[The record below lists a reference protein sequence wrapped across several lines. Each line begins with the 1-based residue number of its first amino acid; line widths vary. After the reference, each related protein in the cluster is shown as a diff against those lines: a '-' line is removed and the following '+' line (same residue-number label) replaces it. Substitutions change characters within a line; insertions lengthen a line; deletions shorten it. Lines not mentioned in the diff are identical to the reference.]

1 MKATSAVGCNPG
13 SGYYAHMITV
23 TFVQP
28 NGDEYTYDAEVGDT
42 LMDVAVDNGVDGI
55 IAQCGG
61 GCSCCTC
68 HTWLREPWTERLGPA
83 TGDEAELLDYALGR
97 TDRSRLACQI
107 RLSESMDGL
116 VVEVPS
122 QQG

>member
-13 SGYYAHMITV
+13 SSYDAAMITV

-107 RLSESMDGL
+107 RLAESMDGL
-116 VVEVPS
+116 VVEVPF

>member
-1 MKATSAVGCNPG
+1 
-13 SGYYAHMITV
+13 MITV

-61 GCSCCTC
+61 VVLAAPAIPGCVN
-68 HTWLREPWTERLGPA
+68 LGPS
-83 TGDEAELLDYALGR
+83 G
-97 TDRSRLACQI
+97 
-107 RLSESMDGL
+107 
-116 VVEVPS
+116 
-122 QQG
+122 

>member
-1 MKATSAVGCNPG
+1 
-13 SGYYAHMITV
+13 MITV

-42 LMDVAVDNGVDGI
+42 LMDVAVD
-55 IAQCGG
+55 
-61 GCSCCTC
+61 
-68 HTWLREPWTERLGPA
+68 
-83 TGDEAELLDYALGR
+83 LLDYALGR
-97 TDRSRLACQI
+97 NDRSRLACQI
-107 RLSESMDGL
+107 RLAEHMDGL

>member
-1 MKATSAVGCNPG
+1 
-13 SGYYAHMITV
+13 MITV

-42 LMDVAVDNGVDGI
+42 LMDVAVDNSVDGI

-61 GCSCCTC
+61 GCSCCPC

-97 TDRSRLACQI
+97 NDRSRLACQI
-107 RLSESMDGL
+107 RLAEHMDGL